1 MPDLI
6 VKNISADYQVE
17 IREKWNLISTKRT
30 AFNALSFSVQE
41 GKKLAVIG
49 ETGSG
54 KSSLL
59 KTLSGFLPISSGEI
73 WWNEKRID
81 NLKLKQWKPLRNE
94 IQIILQNPMTAFNPS
109 ISIKSSLFNVLDS
122 HLTLSESQKTDLLF
136 SEMKLVQLA
145 ENLVNKLPNQL
156 SGGQLQRFSVIRSFL
171 LNPKLVLCDEPMAS
185 LDYENQK
192 LLLDYINTKSI
203 QNNCSIIWVTHQL
216 TFIDEFCDHILIL
229 KDGKVQDFG
238 SLSDLKQ
245 NPNSEYSKTLLQT
258 IH

>member
-1 MPDLI
+1 MPDLL
-6 VKNISADYQVE
+6 VKKISADYHVE
-17 IREKWNLISTKRT
+17 IREKWNLISTNRT
-30 AFNALSFSVQE
+30 AFDSVSFSVQE
-41 GKKLAVIG
+41 GKKLAVVG

-59 KTLSGFLPISSGEI
+59 KTLCGFLPISSGEI
-73 WWNEKRID
+73 WLNEKRID
-81 NLKLKQWKPLRNE
+81 NLKVKQWKSLRKE

-109 ISIKSSLFNVLDS
+109 ISIKSSLFNVLNS
-122 HLTLSESQKTDLLF
+122 HYTLSDSQKSDLLF
-136 SEMKLVQLA
+136 SEMKLIHLA
-145 ENLVNKLPNQL
+145 DNLLNKLPNEL

-171 LNPKLVLCDEPMAS
+171 LNPKLLLCDEPMAS
-185 LDYENQK
+185 LDQENQK
-192 LLLDYINTKSI
+192 LLLDYINTKSF
-203 QNNCSIIWVTHQL
+203 QNKCSIIWVTHQL

-245 NPNSEYSKTLLQT
+245 NLNSEYSKTLLQT